1 MGHLGRVSWR
11 RSRVLPSEKR
21 RQEIPGIS
29 DVVWETVK
37 DGGIVVRDRE
47 LEKSEL
53 NLRQSLGV
61 PEKHCDLSLHFT
73 VGLFWLKFV
82 HKENT
87 LEGLGVFVWLNPLEF
102 VRSKRN
108 IQNRRLPRALRM
120 AEGLTDP
127 LIHWGHRHAFF
138 VEPFQL

>member
-1 MGHLGRVSWR
+1 MGHLSRVSWR

-37 DGGIVVRDRE
+37 DSGIVVRDRE

-61 PEKHCDLSLHFT
+61 PEKHCDLSLHLTF
-73 VGLFWLKFV
+73 GLFWLKFV
-82 HKENT
+82 HKGNT
-87 LEGLGVFVWLNPLEF
+87 PEGLGVCVWLNPLEF
-102 VRSKRN
+102 VRSKRS

-127 LIHWGHRHAFF
+127 LVHWGHRHAFF